1 LLSVLDKSTNPFTAK
16 LLAELAG
23 ILFEPYGIQDAEMF
37 LSSVDPNI
45 VTGIVNL
52 DEEYPFLIATMHDIP
67 KAQKSIAPGLKPVQP
82 TYWRDD
88 ENELFATFHDNR
100 ILIGSERAISTLTS
114 HGAEPPLSTDM
125 LTKLGQSKTPITTV
139 GYDRL
144 MAGQVAGV
152 LSEISSKS
160 RSDAN
165 YFTETRFTKA
175 GIDRRT
181 VSDFG
186 LIGSIIAQLG
196 QD

>member
-1 LLSVLDKSTNPFTAK
+1 LLSVLDKPSNPFTAK
-16 LLAELAG
+16 LLAELTG

-67 KAQKSIAPGLKPVQP
+67 KAQKSLVPGLKPVQP

-88 ENELFATFHDNR
+88 ENDLFASFRDDR
-100 ILIGSERAISTLTS
+100 ILIGSERAISILTS
-114 HGAEPPLSTDM
+114 HGAEPPPSTDM
-125 LTKLGQSKTPITTV
+125 LAKLGQSKAPIATI

-144 MAGQVAGV
+144 LAGQVVGV
-152 LSEISSKS
+152 LSEISSNP

-165 YFTETRFTKA
+165 YFTETRCTKT
-175 GIDRRT
+175 GIERRT

-186 LIGSIIAQLG
+186 LIGSIIAQLE